1 MSDKN
6 DPIKIRRAIKTDLP
20 ALCRLLNILFEQETE
35 FKPDL
40 LKQSRALKLILEQ
53 ENVGRIFCATHK
65 DVVVAMVSLL
75 FTISTAE
82 GGPAAWLEDM
92 IVHPDFRRRHIGE
105 TLLQEAVFEAKT
117 AGCTRIT
124 LLTDANNQAG
134 MRFYERSG
142 FRRSAMVPM
151 RLKM

>member
-6 DPIKIRRAIKTDLP
+6 DPIRIRRAIKTDLP
-20 ALCRLLNILFEQETE
+20 SLCKLLNLLFEQETD

-40 LKQSRALKLILEQ
+40 LKQSRALKLILDQ
-53 ENVGRIFCATHK
+53 ENVGRIFCATHNDK
-65 DVVVAMVSLL
+65 VIAMVNIL

-92 IVHPDFRRRHIGE
+92 IVLPEYRRKHVGE
-105 TLLQEAVFEAKT
+105 QLLQEAVFEAKT

-124 LLTDANNQAG
+124 LLTDANNIAG
-134 MRFYERSG
+134 MRFYQKAG
-142 FRRSAMVPM
+142 FHRSAMVPM
-151 RLKM
+151 RLKV